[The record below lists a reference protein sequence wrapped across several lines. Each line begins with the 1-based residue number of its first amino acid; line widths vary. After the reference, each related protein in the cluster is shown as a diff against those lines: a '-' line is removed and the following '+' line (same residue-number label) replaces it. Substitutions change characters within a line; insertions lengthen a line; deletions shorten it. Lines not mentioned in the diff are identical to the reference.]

1 MNMQKISNNFEPY
14 VLAITEQME
23 QHLSGLSE
31 LSDLAN
37 KRPLTFNER
46 SATERS
52 LQVIVETAIGCS
64 RHYLKARNKPV
75 PAEARATVERAY
87 ELLSIVDPDIN
98 DMRGAIGMRNAIIH
112 DYLNLD
118 WGKIEIILK
127 QKKYLL
133 IKKYTLKVSAA
144 LKTVDLV

>member
-1 MNMQKISNNFEPY
+1 MQKISNNFEPY

-31 LSDLAN
+31 LSDFAN

-64 RHYLKARNKPV
+64 RHYLKARNRPV
-75 PAEARATVERAY
+75 QAEARATVERVY

-98 DMRGAIGMRNAIIH
+98 NMRGAIGMRNAIIH

-133 IKKYTLKVSAA
+133 IEKYMLKVSAA
-144 LKTVDLV
+144 LKIVDLV